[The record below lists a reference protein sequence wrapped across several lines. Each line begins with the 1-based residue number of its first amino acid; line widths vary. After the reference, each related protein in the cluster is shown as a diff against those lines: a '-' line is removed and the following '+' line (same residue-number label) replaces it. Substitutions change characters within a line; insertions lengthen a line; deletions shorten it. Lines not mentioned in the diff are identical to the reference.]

1 MKNLPKTL
9 DDTYARIL
17 TNIEEDYQQEALS
30 ALLWLAFSERPLKI
44 EEIADAA
51 VVNPQSDP
59 PFDPEERLS
68 DPNDVLQILAGLV
81 TISPKSGPYDSPQLV
96 VRLAHFSVKEY
107 LLSDRILNGLAWKFS
122 ASSITAND
130 FIARSCLL
138 YILHYDE
145 SDSKAM
151 SSDDLKRFPLLQYAC
166 QFWYIHAKSIPV
178 QSRKSIDPVSFRL
191 FLSDTALLAW
201 LQVHRPDSPHE
212 QPFSFPI
219 NACLPLYYAADIGLE
234 ALVQQLLEYHV
245 DVDAKNSDGTTA
257 LYRAA
262 WNGHEAV
269 VRLLLEY
276 HADVDAKNRGGAT
289 GLYWAARRGHE
300 TVVRLL
306 LERHA
311 DVDAKDSGG
320 TTALYWAAW
329 NGHEAVV
336 RLLEAKR
343 E

>member
-1 MKNLPKTL
+1 LCKSNCFTRFRWVFCQLDALKKCLKVSAIRKSLKNLPKTL

-17 TNIEEDYQQEALS
+17 TNIEEDYQQEAIN

-44 EEIADAA
+44 EEIAEAA

-59 PFDPEERLS
+59 PFNPEERF
-68 DPNDVLQILAGLV
+68 PNPNSVLQILAGLV
-81 TISPKSGPYDSPQLV
+81 TISPQLV

-107 LLSDRILNGLAWKFS
+107 LLSDRIPKGLVRKFS

-269 VRLLLEY
+269 VRLLLE
-276 HADVDAKNRGGAT
+276 H
-289 GLYWAARRGHE
+289 
-300 TVVRLL
+300 
-306 LERHA
+306 HA

>member
-1 MKNLPKTL
+1 LKVSAIRKSLKNLPKTL

-30 ALLWLAFSERPLKI
+30 ALLWLVFSERPLKI

-59 PFDPEERLS
+59 PFNPDERLS

-81 TISPKSGPYDSPQLV
+81 TISPKDGPYNSPQLV

-107 LLSDRILNGLAWKFS
+107 LLSDRILNGPAWKFS
-122 ASSITAND
+122 TSSITAND

-151 SSDDLKRFPLLQYAC
+151 SSDDLERFPLLQYAC

-178 QSRKSIDPVSFRL
+178 QSRKSIDPVSCRL
-191 FLSDTALLAW
+191 FLSNTAFLAW
-201 LQVHRPDSPHE
+201 LQVHRPNFPHE
-212 QPFSFPI
+212 RPFSSRANI
-219 NACLPLYYAADIGLE
+219 CLPLYYASDIGLE
-234 ALVQQLLEYHV
+234 AVVQQLLEHHA
-245 DVDAKNSDGTTA
+245 DVDAKDSNGATA
-257 LYRAA
+257 LYWAA
-262 WNGHEAV
+262 TNGHEAV
-269 VRLLLEY
+269 VRLLLEH
-276 HADVDAKNRGGAT
+276 HADIDAKDGDGAT
-289 GLYWAARRGHE
+289 ALYRAAGNGHE

-306 LERHA
+306 E
-311 DVDAKDSGG
+311 V
-320 TTALYWAAW
+320 
-329 NGHEAVV
+329 
-336 RLLEAKR
+336 KR